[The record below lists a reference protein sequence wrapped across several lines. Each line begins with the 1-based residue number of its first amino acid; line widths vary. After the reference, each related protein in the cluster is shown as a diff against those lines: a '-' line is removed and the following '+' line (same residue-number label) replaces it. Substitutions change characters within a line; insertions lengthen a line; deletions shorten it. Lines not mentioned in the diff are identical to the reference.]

1 MALERRTNSITSAY
15 ELVSRYAL
23 RSGRVR
29 RLCAVAVVDDTRA
42 RRRIARSDRMHP
54 I

>member
-1 MALERRTNSITSAY
+1 MALARRTNSITSAY
-15 ELVSRYAL
+15 ELVSRYAV

-29 RLCAVAVVDDTRA
+29 RLGGVWAAAPVDNVRA
-42 RRRIARSDRMHP
+42 RRRGVRIRR

>member
-15 ELVSRYAL
+15 ELVSRYAV

-29 RLCAVAVVDDTRA
+29 RLGVWAATTVDSRTVRTR
-42 RRRIARSDRMHP
+42 IG
-54 I
+54 

>member
-15 ELVSRYAL
+15 ELVSRYAV

-29 RLCAVAVVDDTRA
+29 RLCAVAVVDTRA
-42 RRRIARSDRMHP
+42 RRRIVRIDRMRP